1 MHTLSPALR
10 TGSWTGSAPGSLR
23 LDDRSCSR
31 SRLSSADIPQAPKQ
45 AQNDSTRIA
54 EEARELRRVL
64 DSTGFSELDFRQR
77 LEVEARHQHSAIE
90 ADRDLRMKE
99 FAETHSVL
107 EVTRSRLSTLEGTAE
122 MHSNQLK
129 GMGSVAEQ
137 LQLQQ
142 ERLDSLERS
151 LMFSDKERNHRLE
164 LVQLRLTD
172 ELSISATALEVK
184 AQEIMHMTKYAME
197 QMEVRLRDE
206 FRGVSH
212 HTGGLQEVHQ
222 SIEGLEHRFREAH
235 AEHVA
240 NHHDIRN
247 SLSSTIE
254 AQVREMMCDHSVDF
268 DTKHRDLGQRLQAGV
283 DAVESKMLD
292 EVHRVSREGDL
303 KLEKVHASLRSHVDG
318 SGAKLL
324 DELSRLSREQES
336 KQREYPIHVKC
347 SLETLQSNVMKEL
360 DHAQINFDVKM
371 ETMGKAL
378 EAKLRDE
385 IGEAGNVSNEKH
397 TEHKHA
403 VEALRDGLTE
413 EITRLSKDL
422 ENKHDSIAQV
432 YDARCRDITSEIHAS
447 RSTLE
452 SLLAEE
458 LSRLSSEKH
467 TQAEAVEVLNA
478 KVNDVDAKYEKD
490 CVLLSADLRSVEGKL
505 RDEIAAHIQNSAA
518 QKKDIDDS
526 ISQQIDVLAVK
537 IQHDLSSSLTECGY
551 ETLEERVMDRLGDQ
565 DARIEKQRLHQMGY
579 LEGMSVTL
587 RQEHAA
593 EVACQQDT
601 KHEET
606 LEKCRAA
613 VEQFAASLRDE
624 FFHNRQDQ
632 VEKLAE
638 ARKDF
643 ASTVQELETNLRSD
657 LSRLSTETHSE
668 ILSNHNR
675 VQHVLSVMDSLETNF
690 RDVSEAAVTTGIAPL
705 REELARQAEKCNGET
720 EKLSA
725 AIDGMNTRHSEA
737 VSRLSRDNDMKF
749 AEQHSAV
756 QSLDALLLSLRHEQ
770 SRMSNAVDSQH
781 AEFREVHLSGLA
793 QLREDLERAVS
804 HLQVKHEQVLIHS
817 TNNMEATDRKMQ
829 RVHDMGVEISHLRD
843 EVLRTSNDVMGKHE
857 QALDHTTASI
867 EALDRKISDEIRQ
880 RILEGSADREERNRE
895 FADLCAAVQ
904 SVRSH
909 LSQTPRNTSP
919 TRRPSQS
926 KSILTASTSSF
937 SRPSPHD
944 LSTTFSSRTSS
955 LILGNPSLSK
965 LYGLGS

>member
-1 MHTLSPALR
+1 MHIVSPALR
-10 TGSWTGSAPGSLR
+10 TSSWTGSAPGSLR

-31 SRLSSADIPQAPKQ
+31 SRLSSADIPQVPKQ
-45 AQNDSTRIA
+45 AQNESTRIA

-64 DSTGFSELDFRQR
+64 DGTGFSELDFRQR

-90 ADRDLRMKE
+90 ADRELRVKE

-107 EVTRSRLSTLEGTAE
+107 EVTRSRISTLEGTTE

-129 GMGSVAEQ
+129 EMGSVAEQ

-142 ERLDSLERS
+142 ERLESLERS

-184 AQEIMHMTKYAME
+184 AQEIMHTTKYAME
-197 QMEVRLRDE
+197 QLEVRLRDE
-206 FRGVSH
+206 LRGVSH
-212 HTGGLQEVHQ
+212 QTGELQEVHR
-222 SIEGLEHRFREAH
+222 SIEGLEHRFREAR

-247 SLSSTIE
+247 SLTSTIE
-254 AQVREMMCDHSVDF
+254 AQVREMICDHSVDS
-268 DTKHRDLGQRLQAGV
+268 DAKHRDLGQRLQAGV
-283 DAVESKMLD
+283 DAVESKMLE

-336 KQREYPIHVKC
+336 KQREYPIHIKC

-397 TEHKHA
+397 KEHKHA
-403 VEALRDGLTE
+403 MESLRDGLTK

-422 ENKHDSIAQV
+422 DNKHDSIAQV

-447 RSTLE
+447 RGTLE

-505 RDEIAAHIQNSAA
+505 RDELASHIQSSAA
-518 QKKDIDDS
+518 QKKDIDES
-526 ISQQIDVLAVK
+526 ISQRIDVLAGK
-537 IQHDLSSSLTECGY
+537 IQHDLSSSLTGY

-593 EVACQQDT
+593 EVACQQDAR
-601 KHEET
+601 HEET

-624 FFHNRQDQ
+624 FYHYRQDQ
-632 VEKLAE
+632 VEQLAK

-668 ILSNHNR
+668 ILSNNSR
-675 VQHVLSVMDSLETNF
+675 VQHVLSLMDSLENKF

-720 EKLSA
+720 EKLNL
-725 AIDGMNTRHSEA
+725 AIDGLNTRHSEA
-737 VSRLSRDNDMKF
+737 VTRLSRENDMKL

-756 QSLDALLLSLRHEQ
+756 QQSLDALLLSLRREQ
-770 SRMSNAVDSQH
+770 SRASNAVDSQH
-781 AEFREVHLSGLA
+781 AELRQVHLSGLA

-804 HLQVKHEQVLIHS
+804 DLQMKHEQALIHS

-829 RVHDMGVEISHLRD
+829 RVHDIGVEISQLRD

-919 TRRPSQS
+919 ARRPSQS

>member
-1 MHTLSPALR
+1 MHIVSSSLR
-10 TGSWTGSAPGSLR
+10 TSSWTGSAPGSLR

-31 SRLSSADIPQAPKQ
+31 SRLSSADIPQVPKQ
-45 AQNDSTRIA
+45 AQNESTRIA

-90 ADRDLRMKE
+90 ADRELRVKE

-107 EVTRSRLSTLEGTAE
+107 EVTRSRLSTLEGTTE

-129 GMGSVAEQ
+129 EMGSVAEQ

-142 ERLDSLERS
+142 ERLESLERS

-184 AQEIMHMTKYAME
+184 AQEIMHTTKYAME

-206 FRGVSH
+206 LRGVSH
-212 HTGGLQEVHQ
+212 QTGELQEVHR
-222 SIEGLEHRFREAH
+222 SIEGLEHRFREAR

-247 SLSSTIE
+247 SLTSTIE
-254 AQVREMMCDHSVDF
+254 AQIREMICDQSVDF
-268 DTKHRDLGQRLQAGV
+268 DAKHRDLGQRLQAGV
-283 DAVESKMLD
+283 DAVESKMLE

-397 TEHKHA
+397 KEHKHA
-403 VEALRDGLTE
+403 MESLRDGLTK

-422 ENKHDSIAQV
+422 DNKHDSIAQV

-505 RDEIAAHIQNSAA
+505 RDELAAHIQNSAA
-518 QKKDIDDS
+518 QKKDIDES
-526 ISQQIDVLAVK
+526 ISQRIDVLAGK
-537 IQHDLSSSLTECGY
+537 IQHDLSSSLTGY

-593 EVACQQDT
+593 EVACQQDVR
-601 KHEET
+601 HEET

-624 FFHNRQDQ
+624 FFHYRQDQ
-632 VEKLAE
+632 AEQLAK

-668 ILSNHNR
+668 ILSNNSR
-675 VQHVLSVMDSLETNF
+675 VQHALSLMDSLENKF

-720 EKLSA
+720 EKLNL
-725 AIDGMNTRHSEA
+725 AIDGLNTRHSEA
-737 VSRLSRDNDMKF
+737 VTRLSRENDMKL

-756 QSLDALLLSLRHEQ
+756 QQSLDALLLSLRHEQ
-770 SRMSNAVDSQH
+770 SRVSNALDSQH
-781 AEFREVHLSGLA
+781 AELRQVHLSGLA

-804 HLQVKHEQVLIHS
+804 DLQMKHEQALIHS

-829 RVHDMGVEISHLRD
+829 RVHDIGVEISQLRD

-919 TRRPSQS
+919 ARRPSQS